1 MENIKE
7 EKTIIEYEEQQ
18 DDRNYNRYVTNS
30 ISGLNWDTVRKVVH
44 FKKEDMYIVYTNNT
58 LTESIVKWLNQRKG

>member
-44 FKKEDMYIVYTNNT
+44 FTKEDMYIVYTNNT